1 MKSKCLTATELNELL
16 IRSREERWLFD
27 EVVRASQDALLGRLK
42 RMARGLGLRE
52 EDAEDSLQ
60 EGYLRAYARVEGYVA
75 NLGSAFNWLWVVC
88 ARCLLDRARSE
99 ALRRHASLWGK
110 DGALAGDPVARPE
123 DPAEH
128 LQEQEVEQALLEV
141 LKEMGP
147 GTQEIVEL
155 RRNTTMTIAEVAK
168 ETGRP
173 AGTVGS
179 TLFRLKA
186 RLKEAF
192 GG

>member
-1 MKSKCLTATELNELL
+1 MKGKCLTATELNELL

-52 EDAEDSLQ
+52 QDAEDSLQ
-60 EGYLRAYARVEGYVA
+60 EGYLRAYARVEAYVA

-99 ALRRHASLWGK
+99 SLRRHASLWGK
-110 DGALAGDPVARPE
+110 DGALAVDPVARQQ

-128 LQEQEVEQALLEV
+128 LQEQELEQALLEV

-147 GTQEIVEL
+147 GAREIVEL
-155 RRNTTMTIAEVAK
+155 RRTTPMTIAEVA
-168 ETGRP
+168 EQTGRP

-192 GG
+192 GD